1 MEKKVQKSYEIDM
14 CNGPLFGKIML
25 FTLPLMLSG
34 ILQLLFNAADVV
46 VVGRFAGN
54 EALAAVGS
62 TGALTNLLVNLFIG
76 LSVGANVLVA
86 RYYGGRQEEEV
97 SRTVHTSMLVSA
109 VGGVI
114 LTFIGI
120 TAARPLLLL
129 MDTPENVIEHSVL
142 YMRIYFVGMPVML
155 VFNFGSAILR
165 AIGDTRRPLFYLIIA
180 GVINV
185 VLNLFF
191 VIVLHMGVA
200 GVALATVISQCV
212 STALIVRCLMRS
224 EGCFRLCPDRLHMD
238 WDKFK
243 KIAAIGFPAG
253 IQGSLFSI
261 SNVLIQSSVNSFGS
275 VAMAGNTAGSNV
287 EGFVYTAMNSV
298 HQTAVSFTGQNL
310 GGRRLD
316 RIRIIVLE
324 CLLFVSVIGLVMG
337 NGAFLLGHRILSIY
351 SSDPEV
357 IAFGIQRMGII
368 CTLYFLCGVMDVMVG
383 CIRGLGYAVM
393 PMIVSLLG
401 ACVFRVIWIY
411 TFFQWDRTLR
421 TLYISYPI
429 SWAVTAAAHLVCF
442 ILVYRKLKRS
452 MSQKTGQG
460 E

>member
-212 STALIVRCLMRS
+212 STALIVRCLMQS